1 MATQNGAASG
11 SGSGQPGSL
20 ALVAI
25 PGQSTSTGSQPIV
38 PTNATSTP
46 GGTMDSQDQTVF
58 LECVYACGPA
68 RPKALMKNIGSDVY
82 PCWSCCPCNGAKKA
96 IEFQANK
103 NPVMKQKLKDLKSYN
118 PDLWHHNV
126 RSARIKNPQDPPGCI
141 GVLNMNERTGFINQ
155 FRIALIQS
163 VKVRDEAKRKPMN
176 KFQFI
181 AWLRYKEGIR
191 GLETIEA
198 QDNLWN
204 KVLASKNTAILE
216 GSGESAVILVDKGRS
231 IIGIRERNLMRQV
244 SHGSNLES
252 LKDAEDAMAQLAT
265 TNGPQGDIQPIED
278 SRVGTDVP
286 ALMDGQVDEEDSHP
300 IETQD
305 HDSQQKDKEPEEGQK
320 KDKELE

>member
-1 MATQNGAASG
+1 MATQNGAASS
-11 SGSGQPGSL
+11 SGSGQPGSV

-25 PGQSTSTGSQPIV
+25 PGQSTSTGS
-38 PTNATSTP
+38 
-46 GGTMDSQDQTVF
+46 MESQDQNIL

-68 RPKALMKNIGSDVY
+68 RQKALMKNMGNRY
-82 PCWSCCPCNGAKKA
+82 PCWSCSPCNRAKQA

-155 FRIALIQS
+155 FRIALMGQQ
-163 VKVRDEAKRKPMN
+163 VAKRKPMN

-191 GLETIEA
+191 GLEAIEA

-216 GSGESAVILVDKGRS
+216 GSGESAVILVYKGF
-231 IIGIRERNLMRQV
+231 GLVGQV
-244 SHGSNLES
+244 GRGSNLVY
-252 LKDAEDAMAQLAT
+252 LKDAEDAMIQLAT
-265 TNGPQGDIQPIED
+265 TSFQGDIQPIED
-278 SRVGTDVP
+278 SRVGTDGTGVP

-305 HDSQQKDKEPEEGQK
+305 QDSQQKDKEPEEGQK